1 MKVQDAFRK
10 IINPDVV
17 LDIITGDRE
26 LVLREKGVN
35 SKINKL
41 HITNVPVDSFAFTLD
56 YDDSPKNKICFQQ
69 LSIYLNRA
77 LESVNKSCDL
87 VLVIPDLENKYKILI
102 LDLKSDKPNLNDT
115 EKQLLNSELYVR
127 YILSMLQYHYKMEV
141 ENIFII
147 FSIVKTGQPRKGP
160 TYSPN
165 HSKQQYEYSFRIK
178 SVAPRRGEASIHLNA
193 LLK

>member
-127 YILSMLQYHYKMEV
+127 YILSMLQYHYK
-141 ENIFII
+141 
-147 FSIVKTGQPRKGP
+147 
-160 TYSPN
+160 
-165 HSKQQYEYSFRIK
+165 
-178 SVAPRRGEASIHLNA
+178 
-193 LLK
+193 